1 MRRVLKV
8 RKDVKARRETA
19 IMKSKKRL
27 SHLQMEIEPQTSEK
41 ALVRQLTLLPLF
53 CIIVANMVGSGIF
66 TTSGFIIQDVENP
79 SAMLLCWLIGGL
91 LSLTGGLCYGE
102 LGAMFP
108 SAGGDY
114 VFLRES
120 FGKQTAFLSGWI
132 SLWVGF
138 SAPIAAVA
146 IAFGNYFNAVLPMG
160 IQSPKMSS
168 ILAVSVIVVF
178 TWVHIQGLGFGS
190 WMQNITTFIKILI
203 IVSLIVIGLTWG
215 IGSFQHFEVPLS
227 YSNIF
232 SEKFATSLIF
242 VSFAYSGWNTSV
254 YVGSEIK
261 NPERNIPA
269 SIINAT
275 IFVIFIYLLL
285 NIVYVYAIH
294 PKAMSGVEE
303 IGSMAALNLFG
314 EKIGTF
320 FGLAIALSLL
330 STVSSMIMIGPRV
343 YYAMACDQVFLKIF
357 QSINRTHR
365 VPSYSIILQGGISI
379 TLVLTSTFYT
389 ILLYTG
395 FMLAIFSSLTVLGM
409 MVLRWKDPDRRR
421 PYKTWGYPLTPII
434 FIIGNLWIV
443 IFSVRNNSTA
453 FMWGLATVAAG
464 WLIYEYFEGWFKNRL
479 IFGKKPKSKS

>member
-1 MRRVLKV
+1 
-8 RKDVKARRETA
+8 
-19 IMKSKKRL
+19 
-27 SHLQMEIEPQTSEK
+27 
-41 ALVRQLTLLPLF
+41 
-53 CIIVANMVGSGIF
+53 
-66 TTSGFIIQDVENP
+66 
-79 SAMLLCWLIGGL
+79 
-91 LSLTGGLCYGE
+91 
-102 LGAMFP
+102 
-108 SAGGDY
+108 
-114 VFLRES
+114 
-120 FGKQTAFLSGWI
+120 
-132 SLWVGF
+132 
-138 SAPIAAVA
+138 
-146 IAFGNYFNAVLPMG
+146 
-160 IQSPKMSS
+160 
-168 ILAVSVIVVF
+168 
-178 TWVHIQGLGFGS
+178 
-190 WMQNITTFIKILI
+190 
-203 IVSLIVIGLTWG
+203 
-215 IGSFQHFEVPLS
+215 
-227 YSNIF
+227 
-232 SEKFATSLIF
+232 
-242 VSFAYSGWNTSV
+242 
-254 YVGSEIK
+254 VGSEIK